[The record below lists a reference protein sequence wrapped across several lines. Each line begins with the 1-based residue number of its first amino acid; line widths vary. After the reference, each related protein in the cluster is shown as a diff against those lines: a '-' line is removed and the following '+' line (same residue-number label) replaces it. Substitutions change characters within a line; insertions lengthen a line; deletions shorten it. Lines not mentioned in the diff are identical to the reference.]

1 MSELSENYLTM
12 SDYYTTSYTSCG
24 NIITGI
30 GISNNSE
37 NKKMKQ
43 KKQKR
48 FEIVFEEITKNKITC
63 SCMAESKEDALK
75 QIEEGRVSK
84 NCETLE
90 YEVKL
95 VE

>member
-1 MSELSENYLTM
+1 MYDNTPCSK
-12 SDYYTTSYTSCG
+12 
-24 NIITGI
+24 
-30 GISNNSE
+30 GISGIYYNGE
-37 NKKMKQ
+37 DKKMKQ
-43 KKQKR
+43 TKQKR

-75 QIEEGRVSK
+75 KIEEGRILK
-84 NCETLE
+84 NSETLE